1 MVANGDAKW
10 DILVKGEVEG
20 FRDKEGKSKQNN
32 LEPLTHL
39 EVHDL
44 DPLTHLE
51 VLNLEPLT
59 QLEALNLDPLTLSQR
74 PVAQGFQLQKLF

>member
-1 MVANGDAKW
+1 MAKKLFLDYFCPKNAFEDW
-10 DILVKGEVEG
+10 
-20 FRDKEGKSKQNN
+20 

-39 EVHDL
+39 EDHDL
-44 DPLTHLE
+44 EPLTHLV

-74 PVAQGFQLQKLF
+74 PVAQGFQLQNQFCHLLDQSEQSR